1 MRTLVAAILLS
12 FLSGLFGG
20 KAHRENERGNRAYD
34 AGNQDEALSRYT
46 EAQGAAPDA
55 PELHYDIGNVLYRK
69 EDYAAA
75 VEAYR
80 RALAGNRTDLLPDAA
95 YNLGNAHFRER
106 RFREAA
112 EAYRQGLEIR
122 PDDADAR
129 RNLELA
135 LRALAQENRSEPQ
148 PQPQD
153 QDQEQDPQQQ
163 QQQQPRQQ
171 EPPQQRQQEPQP
183 RPEGG
188 QGMSPEEAERLLDRI
203 ADLEK
208 EAMKRRAVK
217 AAAGESPKE
226 KDW

>member
-1 MRTLVAAILLS
+1 MIHALVAGVALAAISLPI
-12 FLSGLFGG
+12 GG
-20 KAHRENERGNRAYD
+20 TVHRKTEEGNRKYAEKSYED
-34 AGNQDEALSRYT
+34 ALRAYT
-46 EAQGAAPDA
+46 EAQVGAPEAA
-55 PELHYDIGNVLYRK
+55 ELHYDIGNVLYRK

-80 RALAGNRTDLLPDAA
+80 RALAGNRSDLLPDAA
-95 YNLGNAHFRER
+95 YNLGNAQFRER

-122 PDDADAR
+122 PDDPDAR

-135 LRALAQENRSEPQ
+135 LRALEQESRSEPQ
-148 PQPQD
+148 PQD
-153 QDQEQDPQQQ
+153 QQQEQEQERDPQQQ
-163 QQQQPRQQ
+163 QQQEQP
-171 EPPQQRQQEPQP
+171 QQEPQS

-208 EAMKRRAVK
+208 EAMKRRPAK
-217 AAAGESPKE
+217 AAQGESPKE